1 MTTYKYAPIRGGNM
15 LHLDPLIAAGMVLIA
30 VGIFLTLVSARAGIL
45 LVGLGTVAT
54 GAFLFIIVPNGF
66 DPFSIL
72 FNGLLVVCGLW
83 MVMVGAKKECSCR

>member
-1 MTTYKYAPIRGGNM
+1 M
-15 LHLDPLIAAGMVLIA
+15 LPLDPLIVAGMILIA

-72 FNGLLVVCGLW
+72 FNGLLVICGLW
-83 MVMVGAKKECSCR
+83 MVMVSAKKECGCR